1 MKFRSST
8 IRAIVAAGSLSALAA
23 CGHKNDQQAAGDVAT
38 PGSAAVPV
46 APATGNPTVVADST
60 TPDHHSKLGGALVGA
75 AAGHMLGGHAVAG
88 AAVGALVQH
97 ERNKHQ
103 KP

>member
-1 MKFRSST
+1 MKFGSRT
-8 IRAIVAAGSLSALAA
+8 IRAAAAAGALSALAA
-23 CGHKNDQQAAGDVAT
+23 CGHKDNQQAAGDVA
-38 PGSAAVPV
+38 VP
-46 APATGNPTVVADST
+46 AATGVPAATPSTVAIDST